1 MARFEDDRVD
11 KGRNIL
17 LRYIKWMFRGKYIR
31 FVKILYT
38 SLLVT
43 ALITFK
49 FNAFLSMAFVG
60 FLGREVL
67 FLLIKD
73 DYEEDSYLM
82 KLANISN

>member
-11 KGRNIL
+11 KGKNIL

-31 FVKILYT
+31 FFKILYT

-43 ALITFK
+43 ALTTLNFE
-49 FNAFLSMAFVG
+49 AFLSMAFLG
-60 FLGREVL
+60 FLGREL
-67 FLLIKD
+67 LLLLIKD